1 MPKGQNS
8 TNCVCWWPH
17 PNPPNLRL
25 PWILL
30 KHLIPIFSASVF
42 GCRDSPSGHWEL
54 HFVGRAFHPC
64 HLHLHRGPATRRS
77 CSRPRCIR
85 GVVEPWSVMVS
96 LPIFFLESCNMSR
109 ISAVVW
115 TWLILA
121 AHPYCLLVWKPICSS
136 QSQPIKNIEIK
147 IPISKPVTAG
157 LLLMASDSPKNN
169 KGEGKGQNMKTT

>member
-1 MPKGQNS
+1 MFLAAGTPPAVTESCTSWGELVTRATFIS
-8 TNCVCWWPH
+8 TEDQQLAAPVADPA
-17 PNPPNLRL
+17 
-25 PWILL
+25 
-30 KHLIPIFSASVF
+30 ASEAWLSHGRSWLVY
-42 GCRDSPSGHWEL
+42 PS
-54 HFVGRAFHPC
+54 
-64 HLHLHRGPATRRS
+64 
-77 CSRPRCIR
+77 
-85 GVVEPWSVMVS
+85 
-96 LPIFFLESCNMSR
+96 FFLESCNMSR

-169 KGEGKGQNMKTT
+169 NRYPLILLLSWVHKGEGKGQNMKTT